1 MGSEPIRACEHT
13 ADWLPLYFSAVQSGY
28 EQGYAAAQA
37 DDQRFA
43 DLVARRFVDLEEQGR
58 MNAVFVK
65 QVLSMIDTERER
77 RKRGIK

>member
-1 MGSEPIRACEHT
+1 MASEKCNH
-13 ADWLPLYFSAVQSGY
+13 ADQWLLVYHSAVQSGY
-28 EQGYAAAQA
+28 ERGYAEAQA
-37 DDQRFA
+37 DDERFA

-77 RKRGIK
+77 RKRGIR

>member
-1 MGSEPIRACEHT
+1 MGSERCTH
-13 ADWLPLYFSAVQSGY
+13 ADQWLLVYHSAVQSGY

-77 RKRGIK
+77 RKRGIR

>member
-1 MGSEPIRACEHT
+1 MGSERCTH
-13 ADWLPLYFSAVQSGY
+13 ADQWLLVYRSSVQSGY

-77 RKRGIK
+77 RKRGIR

>member
-1 MGSEPIRACEHT
+1 MTVERCDH
-13 ADWLPLYFSAVQSGY
+13 ADQWLLVYHSAVQSGY
-28 EQGYAAAQA
+28 ERGYAEAQA
-37 DDQRFA
+37 DDAQFA

-77 RKRGIK
+77 RKRGIR